1 MPRRPSST
9 SVSGTLLALR
19 EARLSLPEPPPDLR
33 PEALPFWHALT
44 ASRTRAEWHHS
55 PADLWLACELADLQY
70 VLRRETELL
79 GVEGFVLD
87 APGGRRQANPRAGV
101 VDLLGKRELALLRFL
116 RIGGG
121 AGRKREDIEAT
132 RQQAREVEAIAA
144 DNDDGGLLA

>member
-1 MPRRPSST
+1 MPRRPRSNST
-9 SVSGTLLALR
+9 AGALLALR

-33 PEALPFWHALT
+33 PEALPFWLALT
-44 ASRTRAEWHHS
+44 ASRTRAEWHQS
-55 PADLWLACELADLQY
+55 PADSWLAAELADLQY

-79 GVEGFVLD
+79 DAEGFVLD

-121 AGRKREDIEAT
+121 AGRKRADIERT
-132 RQQAREVEAIAA
+132 REQAREVEQIARI
-144 DNDDGGLLA
+144 DEDLLA